1 MSMVYTILSIYF
13 TVILILLVD
22 SFVDFGIDYV
32 AEDVGSC
39 RPVYDIYKAFT
50 ITFCDNL
57 LGPINSIWTS
67 IGIAIFFLLP
77 AMVIARCIIVQYN
90 KTPVNYCD
98 PYDDDDSSIL
108 RRSIN
113 RGKRGRQSKH

>member
-1 MSMVYTILSIYF
+1 ME
-13 TVILILLVD
+13 
-22 SFVDFGIDYV
+22 FGINYV
-32 AEDVGSC
+32 EEDVGSLK
-39 RPVYDIYKAFT
+39 PVYDIYNAFT
-50 ITFCDNL
+50 ITVCDNL

-67 IGIAIFFLLP
+67 IGVSIFFLLP

-108 RRSIN
+108 RRSM
-113 RGKRGRQSKH
+113 KRGIRSKWANV